1 MKMKPLKLRRSKMM
15 KLSHFKLLLIAH
27 SLILTSCGYGLK
39 EVYNGIPYNSSVFS
53 ENYYKVWDKR
63 INPFVSGNSINET
76 KEEYELTEENDN
88 VFISIQD
95 NTFKECDDKWA
106 TYDYEHDREY
116 DDMPEGAV
124 MYGPTVAM
132 INLDNSFRYGVVS
145 KLFDGQMFCN
155 GDFQRSRTQVE
166 PTNENEG
173 NGFGALLSKECA
185 EAKYFMMN
193 FKCAVV
199 KANGDTVDSNRLSEL
214 ELKIGFYLKNTNGYT
229 YVPLTYH
236 IDDVPTNSGDS
247 HTSSSYRCF
256 GFSLENIPHERL
268 IGFSIQYEKI
278 SDNYS
283 ETHPEEETLH
293 AMMLYEVSFPYSTWH

>member
-1 MKMKPLKLRRSKMM
+1 M
-15 KLSHFKLLLIAH
+15 KLSRFKLLLIAP

-39 EVYNGIPYNSSVFS
+39 EVYNGIPYNSSVFV

-63 INPFVSGNSINET
+63 INPYVQGNSITET
-76 KEEYELTEENDN
+76 KETYALTEENDN

-95 NTFKECDDKWA
+95 NTFKECDDQWA
-106 TYDYEHDREY
+106 TYTYEDRE
-116 DDMPEGAV
+116 PEEGLNGLK

-132 INLDNSFRYGVVS
+132 INLDDSFRYGVVS
-145 KLFDGQMFCN
+145 KMFDGQMFCN

-166 PTNENEG
+166 PTNGNEG
-173 NGFGALLSKECA
+173 NGFGALLSKELNNGS
-185 EAKYFMMN
+185 YFMMN

-199 KANGDTVDSNRLSEL
+199 KADDTTVDSHIMSDLN
-214 ELKIGFYLKNTNGYT
+214 LKIGFYLKNSNGYT

-236 IDDVPTNSGDS
+236 IEDVPTNSGDS
-247 HTSSSYRCF
+247 HSSASYRCF

-278 SDNYS
+278 SDDYS
-283 ETHPEEETLH
+283 KTHPEEETLH